1 MIEPDEEVGKNREL
15 EVYLRSFRPVV
26 PKPLSVTLP
35 LRDVRRSLAL
45 LAASLATVVLL
56 VAALIHHPW
65 IGQIRRYHDSVKT
78 DSKRFHSEQPLTI
91 GAANALLTSSNSFQA
106 AIDQTSHFEGAIA
119 IPRDKRS
126 ALAVLSEGEVVQQR
140 KKP

>member
-45 LAASLATVVLL
+45 LAAGLATVVFL
-56 VAALIHHPW
+56 VAALTLRTW
-65 IGQIRRYHDSVKT
+65 IGQISRGHGSVKT
-78 DSKRFHSEQPLTI
+78 DCSCYW
-91 GAANALLTSSNSFQA
+91 
-106 AIDQTSHFEGAIA
+106 
-119 IPRDKRS
+119 
-126 ALAVLSEGEVVQQR
+126 
-140 KKP
+140 

>member
-45 LAASLATVVLL
+45 LAAGLATVVFL
-56 VAALIHHPW
+56 VAALTLRTW
-65 IGQIRRYHDSVKT
+65 IGQISRGHGSVKT
-78 DSKRFHSEQPLTI
+78 DSKRFLGEHPLTI
-91 GAANALLTSSNSFQA
+91 GAANGLLANSSSFQA
-106 AIDQTSHFEGAIA
+106 VIDQTSHFDDAA
-119 IPRDKRS
+119 PIPRDKRS
-126 ALAVLSEGEVVQQR
+126 ALALLSVGEAVHQR